1 MTGVF
6 KTGVGFGREGL
17 RVVLTGIEV
26 NVIFKTLDLGL
37 SREIL
42 PDHLKFIPK
51 RSPCIPRASTPA
63 VSICFMG
70 VAQLLPGVKFD
81 GYLQS

>member
-1 MTGVF
+1 LG
-6 KTGVGFGREGL
+6 
-17 RVVLTGIEV
+17 VVLMGIEV
-26 NVIFKTLDLGL
+26 NVILRARGFDL
-37 SREIL
+37 SRDIL
-42 PDHLKFIPK
+42 LGHWKLIPR

-63 VSICFMG
+63 VSICFIG